1 MNKVLRE
8 FQSRLPRENGT
19 RPARRNENGRG
30 LSGAGVP
37 RRALCSQHGAGGKSS
52 WDLGSRGVLAHP
64 HASCSGY
71 SLSPA
76 SGTLSPRG
84 WSAGRSRSCR
94 TTLLTCPDRG
104 RRRCGQPG
112 KGLMSLA
119 PGCRS
124 GCSTSLPGS
133 SWSKERVSSTAAG
146 NPSLCRGLLSSYTV
160 ENEETKPPRVMCA
173 WFLLLGITCFPAA
186 SSPLPSSSSFPEHS
200 SCSSTNSFP
209 PGSDPGHTAA
219 HGAQET

>member
-1 MNKVLRE
+1 MAKGKAWTALWVPNTDVCVCSGGEGGGQDTPGVNKVLQE
-8 FQSRLPRENGT
+8 FQSRLPWENGT
-19 RPARRNENGRG
+19 RPARRNENSRG
-30 LSGAGVP
+30 LSGVGVP

-84 WSAGRSRSCR
+84 RSAGRSRSCR
-94 TTLLTCPDRG
+94 TTLLTCPDQG

-146 NPSLCRGLLSSYTV
+146 TP
-160 ENEETKPPRVMCA
+160 
-173 WFLLLGITCFPAA
+173 
-186 SSPLPSSSSFPEHS
+186 HS
-200 SCSSTNSFP
+200 AEACSALTRWRMRRPN
-209 PGSDPGHTAA
+209 HRR
-219 HGAQET
+219 